1 MGRMEAAL
9 PNIDTLRSGGT
20 HKWPQEQSFQIWI
33 SNFCRTGFLLQ
44 KFLFMPWLLAG
55 MVAPVK
61 VLPCLI
67 SYPIQLHHQGTIFY
81 FEHEINVTFWLT
93 TLRSDLEFSSTQVWA
108 AVTLSCFLPPVSW
121 TLPQGVWN
129 RHPTCTL
136 PVPTLIVNVRSPS
149 TSILLKGTWRR
160 FRLFGRSAQEMAEAR
175 HIYYS
180 GPPP

>member
-1 MGRMEAAL
+1 MRDWILGWYSFQQIKIISTNTLKGRMEAAL

-67 SYPIQLHHQGTIFY
+67 LYPIQLHHQGTIFY

-108 AVTLSCFLPPVSW
+108 AVTLSCFLPPESW
-121 TLPQGVWN
+121 TLPQGV
-129 RHPTCTL
+129 
-136 PVPTLIVNVRSPS
+136 
-149 TSILLKGTWRR
+149 
-160 FRLFGRSAQEMAEAR
+160 
-175 HIYYS
+175 
-180 GPPP
+180 